1 MKAMILNKPA
11 PVGTAPLVLT
21 EMDIPVPGPGEVLV
35 EVSAC
40 GVCHT
45 DLHTVEGDLPLPRLP
60 IVPGHQVTGT
70 VKELGVGSGRF
81 QAGDRAGVAWLNM
94 TCGSCAFCRSG
105 KENLCRDAAFTGYD
119 RDGGYA
125 EYVVVPERF
134 AYPLPSGFGDLEAAP
149 LLCAGIIGY
158 RALKLSGVQ
167 PGQRLGLYGFGASA
181 HVTIQVAMHLGCEI
195 YVFSRGEGH
204 RDLARELGAVWTG
217 QVPDLPPVKLDA
229 SIIFA
234 PAGDLVPLALETLER
249 GGTLVLA
256 GIHMSRV
263 PALDYEEHLYYEK
276 NIVSVTANTRQDG
289 EELLELAARI
299 PVRTTTT
306 VYPLAEANTALLD
319 LKEGRING
327 AAVLVP

>member
-1 MKAMILNKPA
+1 MILNKPA

-81 QAGDRAGVAWLNM
+81 QAGDRVGVAWLNM

-306 VYPLAEANTALLD
+306 IYALHDANQALLD
-319 LKEGRING
+319 LKEGRVNG